1 MRAPVPSDTPGFRG
15 AGGTAWR
22 RLRRLFGKDP
32 LAEVDAEL
40 AFHLD
45 MRAAELV
52 ARGLTPEAAR
62 RAALERFGDLP
73 RIQHECGR
81 LASRRERTLERME
94 RMMDIWQ
101 DLRLATRSL
110 LRRPLF
116 TATAALAL
124 ALGIAATLSIW
135 AMVDTYLFRPLPFPN
150 AERLVVVGQGEYSS
164 VSYPNYL
171 DIQARR
177 DLFDDAMIFDN
188 TALNVRIGDGEP
200 TVLMFESTS
209 GNYFPVFG
217 IPLLMGRGYTEEE
230 FVERAPVVVL
240 THAAWMTRF
249 NGAPDIIGTVVRF
262 NGSPFT
268 IIGVTTEGYDGMRQ
282 YLLPV
287 AGFLPLT
294 SAMSL
299 DSRGTAALEERDQSS
314 YRVAALLKPGVTLG
328 AARAGLTVLADQ
340 ITREHPELPADLSFH
355 TDWETRARPDLSIAG
370 VVPWAAAVFLL
381 LTGLVLMI
389 GCTNVAGLL
398 LARAS
403 ARRGEIAVRRA
414 LGATPGRM
422 VRLIFTE
429 SMVLGVLGLCFAAPL
444 VTLMLRWFTGIR
456 MATDFPVR
464 FSASGGWNLAL
475 PAVGLAV
482 LAAVFTSIGPAL
494 HAHRLPLQ
502 ETLKDGG
509 RGGSGGRR
517 RRNART
523 ILVGA
528 QVAVSFVLLV
538 CAALFSRSVKAA
550 QNLDLGFR
558 PDGVAMATT
567 DMEMLRYDR
576 AHGQRLYRELLD
588 RARTLPG
595 VESAALV
602 RDLPLGYN
610 TSSRDVFFD
619 HDIGVRDNRV
629 DIIYNMVSA
638 GYFETIGYRLL
649 EGRDFT
655 ERDDSSAV
663 PGVVINA
670 TMAERYWPGESA
682 VGRRIRLAPDGE
694 WLTVFGVVGSG
705 PYVFTNE
712 ASRDYLYLP
721 MTQRYSERMTLMVR
735 APGHTDEAL
744 IAIRRLLHDLD
755 PDLPIADVRTMN
767 AHLRGGLAFLF
778 PRLAAQI
785 AIVLGLLGLLQA
797 VVGLYGVIAF
807 SVAERTQE
815 IGIRMAIGAR
825 PGSVVRAVLGD
836 GLRLTLAGMVVGVV
850 GALGVAQLMR
860 AVLVGIGATDVV
872 SYLVAAA
879 LLLSVTMLAAWI
891 PARRAAHLD
900 VVAALR
906 GGE

>member
-1 MRAPVPSDTPGFRG
+1 MRRLMPPDEPEFRG

-22 RLRRLFGKDP
+22 RLRRLFRKDP
-32 LAEVDAEL
+32 MAEVDAEL

-52 ARGLTPEAAR
+52 ARGLPPDTAR

-73 RIQHECGR
+73 RILHECGR
-81 LASRRERTLERME
+81 LASRRERTLDRME
-94 RMMDIWQ
+94 RMIDFGQ
-101 DLRLATRSL
+101 DLRLAARSL

-116 TATAALAL
+116 AATAAMAL

-150 AERLVVVGQGEYSS
+150 AERLLVIGQGEYSS

-177 DLFDDAMIFDN
+177 DLFTDAVIYDN
-188 TALNVRIGDGEP
+188 TALNVRIGDGTP

-209 GNYFPVFG
+209 GNYFSSFG
-217 IPLLMGRGYTEEE
+217 IPLLMGRGYTAEE
-230 FVERAPVVVL
+230 FTARAPVVVL
-240 THAAWMTRF
+240 THAAWMARF
-249 NGAPDIIGTVVRF
+249 QGAPDIVGSVVRF

-268 IIGVTTEGYDGMRQ
+268 VIGVTAEGYEGMRQ

-287 AGFLPLT
+287 CGFLPLT
-294 SAMSL
+294 SALSL
-299 DSRGTAALEERDQSS
+299 DSRGTASLEERDQSS
-314 YRVAALLKPGVTLG
+314 YRVAALLRPGVTLA
-328 AARAGLTVLADQ
+328 AARAGLAVLADQ
-340 ITREHPELPADLSFH
+340 IKRAHPELPVDLQFH
-355 TDWETRARPDLSIAG
+355 AAMETHARPDIAIAG

-381 LTGLVLMI
+381 MTGLVLMI

-403 ARRGEIAVRRA
+403 ARRSEIAVRRA
-414 LGATPGRM
+414 LGATSGRM
-422 VRLIFTE
+422 VRLILTE
-429 SMVLGVLGLCFAAPL
+429 SSVLALLGLLFAVPL
-444 VTLMLRWFTGIR
+444 VGAMLRWFTGIR

-464 FSASGGWNLAL
+464 FSASGGWDLVL
-475 PAVGLAV
+475 PGIGLAV
-482 LAAVFTSIGPAL
+482 LAAILTSIGPAL

-509 RGGSGGRR
+509 RAGSGGRR

-523 ILVGA
+523 VLVGA
-528 QVAVSFVLLV
+528 QVAVSFILLV
-538 CAALFSRSVKAA
+538 CAALFARSVKAA
-550 QNLDLGFR
+550 QSMDLGFQ
-558 PDGVAMATT
+558 PNGVAMATT
-567 DMEMLRYDR
+567 DVEMLRYDR
-576 AHGQRLYRELLD
+576 ARGQRLYRELLD
-588 RARTLPG
+588 RARELPG
-595 VESAALV
+595 VQSAALV

-610 TSSRDVFFD
+610 TSSRDIYFD

-629 DIIYNMVSA
+629 DIIYNVVSA
-638 GYFETIGYRLL
+638 GYFQTIGYRLQA
-649 EGRDFT
+649 GRDFT
-655 ERDDSSAV
+655 ERDDSSAA
-663 PGVVINA
+663 PGVVINSA
-670 TMAERYWPGESA
+670 MAERYWPGEPA
-682 VGRRIRLAPDGE
+682 VGHRIRLQPDGE
-694 WLTVFGVVGSG
+694 WLTVLGVVGTG

-712 ASRDYLYLP
+712 PTRDYLYLP

-735 APGHTDEAL
+735 APGNTDGAL
-744 IAIRRLLHDLD
+744 VAMRRLLHDLD
-755 PDLPIADVRTMN
+755 PDLPIADVRTMD

-785 AIVLGLLGLLQA
+785 AIVLGLFGLLQA

-836 GLRLTLAGMVVGVV
+836 GLRLTVAGMVVGVV

-860 AVLVGIGATDVV
+860 AVLVGVGTTDLV
-872 SYLVAAA
+872 SYLAAA
-879 LLLSVTMLAAWI
+879 VLLLAVTMLAAWI
-891 PARRAAHLD
+891 PARRAARLD

-906 GGE
+906 GE

>member
-1 MRAPVPSDTPGFRG
+1 MRPDAPEFRG
-15 AGGTAWR
+15 AGGKVWR

-32 LAEVDAEL
+32 LADVDAEL

-52 ARGLTPEAAR
+52 DRGLAPDAAR

-94 RMMDIWQ
+94 RMIDFAQ

-116 TATAALAL
+116 AATAALAL

-135 AMVDTYLFRPLPFPN
+135 AMVDTYLFRPLPIPN
-150 AERLVVVGQGEYSS
+150 AERLVVIGQGEHAS

-171 DIQARR
+171 DIQARH
-177 DLFDDAMIFDN
+177 DLFEDAMVFDN
-188 TALNVRIGDGEP
+188 AALNVRIGDAEP
-200 TVLMFESTS
+200 TVLMFEATS

-217 IPLLMGRGYTEEE
+217 IPLLLGRGYTEQE
-230 FVERAPVVVL
+230 FTERAPVVVL

-249 NGAPDIIGTVVRF
+249 NGDPDVVGSVVRF
-262 NGSPFT
+262 NGAPFT
-268 IIGVTTEGYDGMRQ
+268 IIGVTAPGYDGMRQ

-287 AGFLPLT
+287 SGFLPLS

-299 DSRGTAALEERDQSS
+299 DSHGTAPMEERDHSS
-314 YRVAALLKPGVTLG
+314 YRVAALMKPGVTMA

-340 ITREHPELPADLSFH
+340 IKREHPEIPQDLRFQA
-355 TDWETRARPDLSIAG
+355 DWETRARPDLEIAG

-381 LTGLVLMI
+381 LTGLVLLI

-403 ARRGEIAVRRA
+403 ARRNEIAVRRA

-422 VRLIFTE
+422 ARLIFTE
-429 SMVLGVLGLCFAAPL
+429 SLVLALLGAVFAVPL
-444 VTLMLRWFTGIR
+444 VVVMLRWFTGIR

-464 FSASGGWNLAL
+464 FSASGGWNLVPLAL
-475 PAVGLAV
+475 GLAV
-482 LAAVFTSIGPAL
+482 IAALFTSIGPML
-494 HAHRLPLQ
+494 HARRLPVQ

-523 ILVGA
+523 LLVGA

-550 QNLDLGFR
+550 QRMDLGFQ
-558 PDGVAMATT
+558 PAGLAMAAT
-567 DMEMLRYDR
+567 DVEMLRYDR
-576 AHGQRLYRELLD
+576 AHGQRIYRELLD
-588 RARTLPG
+588 RARALPG
-595 VESAALV
+595 AESAALV

-619 HDIGVRDNRV
+619 HDIGVKDNRV
-629 DIIYNMVSA
+629 DIIYNVVSP
-638 GYFETIGYRLL
+638 GYFTTIGYRLL

-655 ERDDSSAV
+655 ERDDSSAA

-670 TMAERYWPGESA
+670 AMAERYWPGESA
-682 VGRRIRLAPDGE
+682 VGRRIRLSPDGE
-694 WLTVFGVVGSG
+694 WLTVLGVVGSG

-712 ASRDYLYLP
+712 ATRDYFYLP
-721 MTQRYSERMTLMVR
+721 MTQRYSERMTLLVR
-735 APGHTDEAL
+735 APGQTDAML
-744 IAIRRLLHDLD
+744 PAIRRLMHDLD
-755 PDLPIADVRTMN
+755 PDLPISDVRTME

-807 SVAERTQE
+807 SVAERTPE
-815 IGIRMAIGAR
+815 IGIRMAIGAQ
-825 PGSVVRAVLGD
+825 PGSVIRSVLGD
-836 GLRLTLAGMVVGVV
+836 GLRLTLAGMVVGVL
-850 GALGVAQLMR
+850 GAVGVAQLMR

-879 LLLSVTMLAAWI
+879 LLLGVTMLAAWI
-891 PARRAAHLD
+891 PARRAARLD